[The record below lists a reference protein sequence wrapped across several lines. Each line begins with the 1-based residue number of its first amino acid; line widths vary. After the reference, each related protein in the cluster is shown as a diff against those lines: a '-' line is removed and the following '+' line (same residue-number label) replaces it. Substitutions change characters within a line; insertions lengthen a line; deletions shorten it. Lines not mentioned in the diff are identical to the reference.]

1 MKIVVGLGNYGEKYE
16 HTYHNIGFDV
26 VDALAEKLGIS
37 FTKNMCK
44 GLVAEGR
51 LGREKILL
59 VKPQTYVNLS
69 GYCVKELKR
78 KFRDARFLVVVDDI
92 DLPRGTIRYKEHGS
106 GGTHNGLRNIV
117 EQIGEE
123 FERIKIGIGRD
134 IFMNLADYVLSNIK
148 PEDKELFE
156 KAVIEAGELIISKI
170 TG

>member
-1 MKIVVGLGNYGEKYE
+1 MKIVVGLGNYGEKYD

-44 GLVAEGR
+44 GLVAVGR

-69 GYCVKELKR
+69 GYCVKELKQ
-78 KFRDARFLVVVDDI
+78 KFRDARFLIVVDDI

-117 EQIGEE
+117 EQVGEE

-134 IFMNLADYVLSNIK
+134 IFMNLADYVLSK
-148 PEDKELFE
+148 YDKEL
-156 KAVIEAGELIISKI
+156 LL
-170 TG
+170 TQ